1 MDNSIDDNEEEG
13 IKSVSIDE
21 DDVTGEVIATTT
33 KVVKGPD
40 GTKQTIKTTERF
52 KKGTLF
58 SIIFIIPSH
67 FIVLKYVLLNNLEI
81 FMYFLFQ
88 MMKSL
93 KKLLAK
99 QH

>member
-1 MDNSIDDNEEEG
+1 MDNSIDDDEEEEEG

-52 KKGTLF
+52 KKG
-58 SIIFIIPSH
+58 IFNIYYFHHI
-67 FIVLKYVLLNNLEI
+67 LLSSN
-81 FMYFLFQ
+81 MYFLTT
-88 MMKSL
+88 
-93 KKLLAK
+93 
-99 QH
+99 